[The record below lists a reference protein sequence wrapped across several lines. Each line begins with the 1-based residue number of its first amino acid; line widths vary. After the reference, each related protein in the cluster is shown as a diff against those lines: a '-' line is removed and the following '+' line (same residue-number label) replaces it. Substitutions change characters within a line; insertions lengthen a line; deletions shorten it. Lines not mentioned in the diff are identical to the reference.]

1 MRSLWQRPGTSHQS
15 RIHPA
20 LTSFADEC
28 HRMLAHLI
36 AYVGALALL
45 ASGSIHLWDHLLSDE
60 LPSIV
65 EQSTAAWRA
74 TGRSNPACAGSALD
88 FPDKTGSYEV
98 FRRSSGGGKDMIR
111 WAAGVGKHRAVGLEA
126 PAEPKRI
133 NCTAAPAVAT
143 SADWLISAAN
153 PSLRGAL

>member
-1 MRSLWQRPGTSHQS
+1 
-15 RIHPA
+15 
-20 LTSFADEC
+20 
-28 HRMLAHLI
+28 MLAHLI

-74 TGRSNPACAGSALD
+74 TGRSNPACAVSALD
-88 FPDKTGSYEV
+88 FPEKTGSYEA

-111 WAAGVGKHRAVGLEA
+111 WAAGAGKHRAVGWKRQPNPRESTA
-126 PAEPKRI
+126 PLPR
-133 NCTAAPAVAT
+133 
-143 SADWLISAAN
+143 
-153 PSLRGAL
+153 PSQRRRTG

>member
-74 TGRSNPACAGSALD
+74 TGRSNPACAVSALD
-88 FPDKTGSYEV
+88 FPEKTGSYEA

-111 WAAGVGKHRAVGLEA
+111 RAPGEGKHRAVGLEA
-126 PAEPKRI
+126 PEEPKRI
-133 NCTAAPAVAT
+133 NCAAGPAIAT